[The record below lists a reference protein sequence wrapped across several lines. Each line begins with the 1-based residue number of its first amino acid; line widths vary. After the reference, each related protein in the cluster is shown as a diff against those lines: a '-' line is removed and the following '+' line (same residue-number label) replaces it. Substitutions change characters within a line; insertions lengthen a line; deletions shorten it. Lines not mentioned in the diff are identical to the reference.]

1 MSFLVRF
8 EILGLLVNTITANF
22 QYSCSN
28 RQNLQLPIQMQ
39 LFGKP
44 KIFCQVFV
52 SILKSTLNFE
62 HFEEKV
68 TLITQVFLKLLTSK
82 DALT

>member
-1 MSFLVRF
+1 
-8 EILGLLVNTITANF
+8 
-22 QYSCSN
+22 
-28 RQNLQLPIQMQ
+28 MQ